1 MNKYIF
7 IVAEMD
13 YANYFGALL
22 PHTIKLFYSFQEV
35 KKYIDKQSPYED
47 RYTIIKRKL
56 IKGFIENE
64 RFKK

>member
-7 IVAEMD
+7 IVGEMD

-56 IKGFIENE
+56 
-64 RFKK
+64 KKDLLK